1 MANPTIEELQKS
13 SEFELIAKL
22 NHNEIKEFVLN
33 RFSEGGK
40 IITAYIIY
48 QIVMVL
54 GGLFFFAYTVFLFF
68 RGNNEPFYYSLGAL
82 VFCFTLLIVFHEL
95 LHGVALK
102 MVGAKNVNFGAYIK
116 KFVFYAEA
124 NRFVLNRK
132 QFAFVALAPFVVVK
146 LISISAIFLFI
157 SSPQLYFFVFLMS
170 AHSLFC
176 AGDIGLLSVFYNYPG
191 REVFSF
197 DIKNEK
203 TSYYFLKNILNS
215 DRF

>member
-22 NHNEIKEFVLN
+22 SHDEIKEFVLN

-40 IITAYIIY
+40 IITAFMIY

-54 GGLFFFAYTVFLFF
+54 GGLFFFAYAVILFF

-82 VFCFTLLIVFHEL
+82 IFCFSLLIVFHEL

-102 MVGAKNVNFGAYIK
+102 IVGAKNVRFGAYIK

-124 NRFVLNRK
+124 NRFVLNRR
-132 QFAFVALAPFVVVK
+132 QFAFVALAPLMVIK
-146 LISISAIFLFI
+146 LISIIAIFFFI

-176 AGDIGLLSVFYNYPG
+176 AGDIGLLSVFCNYPG
-191 REVFSF
+191 REVFTF
-197 DIKNEK
+197 DIKDEK
-203 TSYYFLKNILNS
+203 TSFYFLRNN
-215 DRF
+215 